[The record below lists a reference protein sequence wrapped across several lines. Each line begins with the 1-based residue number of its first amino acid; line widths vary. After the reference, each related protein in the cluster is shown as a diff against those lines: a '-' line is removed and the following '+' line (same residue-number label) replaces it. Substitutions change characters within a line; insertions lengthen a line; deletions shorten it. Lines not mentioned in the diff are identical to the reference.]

1 MEIVVDSF
9 ESAEAAQ
16 SAGANRVEL
25 CSNLIEGGCT
35 PSLGLAQYIKNKL
48 NIPVFVMIRPRGG
61 DFLYSDD
68 EFEVMKLDIKEF
80 KKSNVDGFVFGILKS
95 DGNIDKDRNQ
105 ELVDLC
111 KPQSVTFHRAFD
123 VCVDGHQALEDI
135 ISLGFDRIL
144 TSGRENSCLE
154 GLPML
159 ASLVEKAG
167 DRIII
172 MPGGGITEKN
182 FLRIKDGCNAKEYHW
197 SARSTKDSGM
207 YHRRSDIY
215 MGSPLYPSEYS
226 IKVCSKDRID
236 KLRAILSC
244 T

>member
-35 PSLGLAQYIKNKL
+35 PSLGLVQYIKNKL
-48 NIPVFVMIRPRGG
+48 DIPVFVMIRPRGG

-95 DGNIDKDRNQ
+95 DGSIDKDRNQ

-111 KPQSVTFHRAFD
+111 KPLSVTFHRAFD
-123 VCVDGHQALEDI
+123 VCIDGYQALEDI

-159 ASLVEKAG
+159 ASLIEKAG

-172 MPGGGITEKN
+172 MPGGGITEKIL
-182 FLRIKDGCNAKEYHW
+182 FTY
-197 SARSTKDSGM
+197 
-207 YHRRSDIY
+207 RRWY
-215 MGSPLYPSEYS
+215 Y
-226 IKVCSKDRID
+226 
-236 KLRAILSC
+236 
-244 T
+244 